1 MLDMFLNAIRAT
13 RPGIAIDSIPYFDL
27 VDHQYKVDAH
37 AMNKEWEQYKKDH
50 PEECNFDDDK

>member
-27 VDHQYKVDAH
+27 MDHKYKVDAH
-37 AMNKEWEQYKKDH
+37 AMNKEWEKYKKEH